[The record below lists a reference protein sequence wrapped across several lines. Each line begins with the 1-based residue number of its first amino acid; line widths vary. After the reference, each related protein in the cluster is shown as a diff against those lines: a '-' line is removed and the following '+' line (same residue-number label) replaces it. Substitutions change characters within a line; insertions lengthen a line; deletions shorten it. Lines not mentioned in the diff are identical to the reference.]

1 MEDKKIYLLLIKSN
15 KAIEVKL
22 NSLDS
27 STESK
32 EVIARIKDENDEEIF
47 NDLYHSI
54 SGDLLEAWGVGVSS
68 DSFSIDVFDET
79 EGQAD
84 IDNDSPISTYIESQ
98 INNISSDEV
107 IDLET
112 PHYGFCEQSFGTV
125 GHIQL
130 LLDNTF
136 DINNLT
142 AISTAFNGNE
152 SIVDKFSYKGY
163 KEDKVGVPVDLL
175 SQNSTEDDDKDDE
188 ISIINSDFMELDIK
202 HQLLILKESD

>member
-1 MEDKKIYLLLIKSN
+1 MSKKYLLLIKSN
-15 KAIEVKL
+15 NAIEVKL

-27 STESK
+27 SNESK
-32 EVIARIKDENDEEIF
+32 EIIARIKDENDEEIF

-54 SGDLLEAWGVGVSS
+54 SGDILEAWGVGVSS
-68 DSFSIDVFDET
+68 DAFSIDVFDET

-98 INNISSDEV
+98 INKISSHEV

-130 LLDNTF
+130 LLDDAF

-152 SIVDKFSYKGY
+152 SFVDRFSYKGY
-163 KEDKVGVPVDLL
+163 KEDMIGMPVDLL
-175 SQNSTEDDDKDDE
+175 SKNSAEDEDDE

-202 HQLLILKESD
+202 HQLLILKEAD

>member
-54 SGDLLEAWGVGVSS
+54 SGDILEAWGVGVSS
-68 DSFSIDVFDET
+68 DAFSIDVFDET

>member
-130 LLDNTF
+130 LLDDTF

-142 AISTAFNGNE
+142 AISTAFNSNE

>member
-1 MEDKKIYLLLIKSN
+1 
-15 KAIEVKL
+15 
-22 NSLDS
+22 
-27 STESK
+27 
-32 EVIARIKDENDEEIF
+32 
-47 NDLYHSI
+47 
-54 SGDLLEAWGVGVSS
+54 
-68 DSFSIDVFDET
+68 VFDET

-130 LLDNTF
+130 LLDDAF

-142 AISTAFNGNE
+142 AISTAFNSNE